1 MFKGIGHMDSVRVF
15 CLYGP
20 FSYGGRHT
28 SDSNARFDAMLHARD
43 PSSGV
48 RAFEDVVAL
57 ARGCGMV
64 VEEDIAMPAN
74 NRLLVFR
81 RS

>member
-1 MFKGIGHMDSVRVF
+1 
-15 CLYGP
+15 
-20 FSYGGRHT
+20 
-28 SDSNARFDAMLHARD
+28 MLRARD

-48 RAFEDVVAL
+48 RAFEDVAAL
-57 ARGCGMV
+57 ARRCGMV
-64 VEEDIAMPAN
+64 VEEDVAMPAN